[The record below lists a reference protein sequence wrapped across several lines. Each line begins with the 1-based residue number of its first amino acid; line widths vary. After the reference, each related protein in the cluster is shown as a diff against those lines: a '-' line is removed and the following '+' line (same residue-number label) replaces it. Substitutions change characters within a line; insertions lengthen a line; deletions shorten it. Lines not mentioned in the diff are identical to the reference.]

1 MGRANA
7 AEPVKLPFRM
17 VSGVGPSNHDLEIG
31 VHIGATWQVRRL
43 QSVDLPRGV
52 ATRHVPKLLKAIL
65 YPLN

>member
-31 VHIGATWQVRRL
+31 VHIGATWQVYGGCN
-43 QSVDLPRGV
+43 Q
-52 ATRHVPKLLKAIL
+52 
-65 YPLN
+65 